1 MLSTRRQ
8 NMRRPAK
15 LFTTVAALVV
25 VAAIGVAGASA
36 LSGGGASS
44 RRTTVKTGHVL
55 GMKVLTTPKGLTL
68 YSLSAETNG
77 RFICTDATCLSLWKP
92 LVVARGVKPSGAPK
106 LGTVRR
112 PDGKLQVKYS
122 GRPLYSF
129 VQDKQPG
136 DAKGEGFKDVG
147 TWHVA
152 AGKAV
157 SKKAPSQP
165 MSPGYGY

>member
-1 MLSTRRQ
+1 
-8 NMRRPAK
+8 MRKPGK
-15 LFTTVAALVV
+15 LFTVVAALVV

-36 LSGGGASS
+36 LSGSGGSS
-44 RRTTVKTGHVL
+44 RRGTVKIGHAL

-77 RFICTDATCLSLWKP
+77 RFICTASCLSLWKP
-92 LVVARGVKPSGAPK
+92 LIVARGVKPTGAPK

-112 PDGKLQVKYS
+112 PDGKLQVKYN
-122 GRPLYSF
+122 GKPLYSF
-129 VQDKQPG
+129 VQDKKPG

-152 AGKAV
+152 SNQAV
-157 SKKAPSQP
+157 SNTAPSQP
-165 MSPGYGY
+165 TPNYGY